1 MPSSTLES
9 WSVTGLETTAPR
21 VGACFLGLFGR
32 ALPKCVKAVLDGN
45 SGTVSTIS
53 AELLEAPPL
62 ALGVLVKR
70 SGESS
75 TTAML
80 GRIFRPCNFLLD
92 VCGVEM
98 GDDSDFCDVA
108 SDPVIDSCS
117 SDSDTETERFLST
130 SGVKLR
136 FFFVLPTCEFKNFPE
151 LVKLSMTSSMTLSDM

>member
-9 WSVTGLETTAPR
+9 WSLPTGLETTAPR
-21 VGACFLGLFGR
+21 VGACFLGLLGR

-53 AELLEAPPL
+53 DELLEAPL

-75 TTAML
+75 TTVML

-98 GDDSDFCDVA
+98 GEGSDFCDVA
-108 SDPVIDSCS
+108 SDPDIIDSCS
-117 SDSDTETERFLST
+117 SDSDTETDRFLST

-136 FFFVLPTCEFKNFPE
+136 FFFVLPT
-151 LVKLSMTSSMTLSDM
+151 